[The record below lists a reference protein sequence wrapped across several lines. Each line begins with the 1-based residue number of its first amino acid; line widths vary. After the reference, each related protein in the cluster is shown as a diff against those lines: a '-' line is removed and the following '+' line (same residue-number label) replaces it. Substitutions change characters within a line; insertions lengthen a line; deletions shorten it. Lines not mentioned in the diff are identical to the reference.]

1 MVCVYIQWY
10 GTKIAKIYNFVAV
23 MHNVLYIHG
32 MGGGGDSRI
41 PSILADA
48 LSADNINV
56 VVRTYDFDPEVGAGQ
71 IADWVNELEPE
82 LVIGE
87 SLGALQAMRVS
98 GVPHV
103 YVSPAL
109 NSALYFRPLAWLTL
123 IPGVTRYYD
132 KLYRPK
138 DGDRQPLHFTFS
150 TLRKYRR
157 HRKEALAA
165 SAADGGKYMNLA
177 FFGTHDHYR
186 RSGVVSVRSW
196 RRLFG
201 KDSYVI
207 YDGTHFMEEEFI
219 HSMLVPLIRE
229 FFQGKL

>member
-1 MVCVYIQWY
+1 MI
-10 GTKIAKIYNFVAV
+10 I
-23 MHNVLYIHG
+23 MRNVLYIHG

-41 PSILADA
+41 PSILSGI
-48 LSADNINV
+48 LTQEGIEV
-56 VVRTYDFDPEVGAGQ
+56 TVRTYDFDPEVGAAQ
-71 IADWVNELEPE
+71 IAEWVSELKPE
-82 LVIGE
+82 LIIGE
-87 SLGALQAMRVS
+87 SLGALHAMRVR
-98 GVPHV
+98 GVPHI

-109 NSALYFRPLAWLTL
+109 NSALYFAPLAWLTL
-123 IPGVTRYYD
+123 IPGVTRFFDSY
-132 KLYRPK
+132 YRPK
-138 DGDRQPLHFTFS
+138 EGDRQPLHFTS
-150 TLRKYRR
+150 GTLRKYRR

-207 YDGTHFMEEEFI
+207 YDGTHFMEEEFVR
-219 HSMLVPLIRE
+219 SMLVPAIKE